1 MPRPELGSKRLCE
14 NCGARFFDFNRSSI
28 VCPKCG
34 TVVERA
40 PRLAQHVSAP
50 RLAQHVAEGEDEEV
64 PAGAETELVS
74 LEEADAEED
83 KVPAAAEDEVL
94 EEEEEDEGNVGNLID
109 SDIGDEE
116 ER

>member
-1 MPRPELGSKRLCE
+1 
-14 NCGARFFDFNRSSI
+14 
-28 VCPKCG
+28 V
-34 TVVERA
+34 
-40 PRLAQHVSAP
+40 
-50 RLAQHVAEGEDEEV
+50 AQHVAEGEDEEI